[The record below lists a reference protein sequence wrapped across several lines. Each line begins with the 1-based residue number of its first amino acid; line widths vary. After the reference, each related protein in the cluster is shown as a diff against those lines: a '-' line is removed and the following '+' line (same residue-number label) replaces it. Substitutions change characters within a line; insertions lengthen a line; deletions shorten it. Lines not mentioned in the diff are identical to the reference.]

1 MCLGI
6 HKQPKR
12 HAELRQSRDRHWFG
26 AVQVYASCPS
36 GGMNNA
42 YIGQAELTGLPTGV
56 FSTVS
61 YTVPASVRSTL
72 SATHNDCFFSVAVNV
87 NATPTPVVL
96 DNMRFVP

>member
-1 MCLGI
+1 
-6 HKQPKR
+6 
-12 HAELRQSRDRHWFG
+12 
-26 AVQVYASCPS
+26 
-36 GGMNNA
+36 MNNA